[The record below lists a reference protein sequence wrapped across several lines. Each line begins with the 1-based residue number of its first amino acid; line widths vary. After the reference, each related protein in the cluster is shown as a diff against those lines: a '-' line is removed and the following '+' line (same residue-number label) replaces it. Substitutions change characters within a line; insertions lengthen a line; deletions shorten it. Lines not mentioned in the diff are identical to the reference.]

1 MTYKKIPLKNILK
14 SNEQLKLILQLPF
27 IHEALEIGGTI
38 AGGFVRHL
46 LNNGNLYN
54 YLSIPDYS
62 SVTQTKTHSG
72 DIDIFFENVNQI
84 KQVTSAR
91 EQYSYIDDLDLEPSL
106 TNICVNITY
115 GTTPMLGN
123 KIHGR
128 LKVQLVSDFYG
139 DAEEIMETFDFTNSR
154 CAIDS
159 RFVYYDERFFDLE
172 KNKLLDVRT
181 GSGPLTG
188 HRILKYLNKRGLE
201 VITNESREAITE
213 WSIRYGGK
221 FWDDHPLAKV
231 KGLSSSSTIST
242 LIKDDRIFS
251 TADLLNLIGT
261 VQTRQPIYELGCS
274 DMYSITGW
282 NEGDLARDIIAKRA
296 EA

>member
-1 MTYKKIPLKNILK
+1 MYKKIPLKNMLK
-14 SNEQLKLILQLPF
+14 NNEQLKLILHLPF
-27 IHEALEIGGTI
+27 VHEALEAGGTI

-46 LNNGNLYN
+46 LNGGNLHH

-62 SVTQTKTHSG
+62 KQTKIKTYSG
-72 DIDIFFENVNQI
+72 DIDIFFENVHQI
-84 KQVTSAR
+84 KQVINSK
-91 EQYSYIDDLDLEPSL
+91 EQYSYLDDLDLIPSL

-115 GTTPMLGN
+115 GTESMLGN

-139 DAEEIMETFDFTNSR
+139 NAEEIMETFDFTNSR

-159 RFVYYDERFFDLE
+159 QFVYYDERFFDLE
-172 KNKLLDVRT
+172 KNNLLDVRR

-188 HRILKYLNKRGLE
+188 HRILKYLNRRGLGT
-201 VITNESREAITE
+201 ITNESRDAITE

-231 KGLSSSSTIST
+231 KGLSSSGTIAA
-242 LIKDDRIFS
+242 LIKDDRVFS
-251 TADLLNLIGT
+251 TTDLLNLIGT
-261 VQTRQPIYELGCS
+261 IKTRQPIHDHGRT
-274 DMYSITGW
+274 DKYSIIGW
-282 NEGDLARDIIAKRA
+282 NEGDLARDIISQRS
-296 EA
+296 